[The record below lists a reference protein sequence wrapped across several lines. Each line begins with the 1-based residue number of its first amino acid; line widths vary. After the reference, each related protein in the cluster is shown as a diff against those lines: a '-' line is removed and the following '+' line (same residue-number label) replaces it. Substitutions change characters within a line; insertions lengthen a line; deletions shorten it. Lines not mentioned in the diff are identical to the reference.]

1 MTQGVSIQWDF
12 NNDPLLE
19 RLAQLAE
26 TDLSKLHSD
35 IGGYLIGEIHGR
47 FDSGT
52 LWDGSKMEQ
61 SAAAEARG
69 GQTLIETHHLYDYYV
84 WQSDGQNIE
93 VGSDTAYA
101 AIHHYGGRAGR
112 KVGRMGPLAGIT
124 LPARPVLGVNA
135 NDEQAI
141 GQMIFD
147 AIGGV

>member
-1 MTQGVSIQWDF
+1 MTQGVMIQWDF
-12 NNDPLLE
+12 NNEPLLE

-26 TDLSKLHSD
+26 TDLTDLHSG
-35 IGGYLIGEIHGR
+35 IGAYLIGEIQDR
-47 FDSGT
+47 FSSGT

-69 GQTLIETHHLYDYYV
+69 GQTLIDTHVLYDSYV
-84 WQSDGQNIE
+84 WQSNGQNIE
-93 VGSDTAYA
+93 WGSDSAYA

-112 KVGRMGPLAGIT
+112 KVGRMGPLPGIT

-135 NDEQAI
+135 ENEREI
-141 GQMIFD
+141 GDMILN